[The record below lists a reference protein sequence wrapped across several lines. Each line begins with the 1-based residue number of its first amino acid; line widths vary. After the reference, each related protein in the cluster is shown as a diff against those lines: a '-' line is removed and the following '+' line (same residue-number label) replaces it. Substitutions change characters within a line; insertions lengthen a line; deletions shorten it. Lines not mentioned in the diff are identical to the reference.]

1 MSSGKDIALILENN
15 CWDLKLANGDLV
27 GDDGLE
33 TAVAISLFTDKRV
46 TDEQLPELQDDK
58 KGWWGDM
65 ISEVNQDQIGSRFW
79 TLKRSKVSNET
90 LRLYEDYAKEALQH
104 LIEDGVARSITVSA
118 NYNDDFVLLLDIT
131 IVRPDR
137 NKTKFNVLWDN
148 QEARILNEGTTN
160 GI

>member
-1 MSSGKDIALILENN
+1 MSTGKDIALILENN
-15 CWDLKLANGDLV
+15 CWDIRLADGDLV

-33 TAVAISLFTDKRV
+33 TAVAVSLFTDKRV
-46 TDEQLPELQDDK
+46 TDEQLPELETDK

-65 ISEVNQDQIGSRFW
+65 ISEVNQDQIGSRIW

-90 LRLYEDYAKEALQH
+90 LRLYEDYSREALQH

-118 NYNDDFVLLLDIT
+118 NYNDDFILLLDI
-131 IVRPDR
+131 IIERPNRD
-137 NKTKFNVLWDN
+137 KTKFNVLWDN